1 MGKIIGNV
9 GAFHRWRC
17 GTKTAPRW
25 WSAGGA
31 RQSMDEQQCEF
42 RMGAAT
48 ERERETARVSRQ
60 GRGAWPWQPFIGLG
74 EGVGSRRWRER
85 ERKSAINDGGRVN
98 RETTEHGRGSDRGGL
113 RVPRSREESRRRLGS
128 RRRRRGGVEAGAGA
142 GADGV
147 RKLQNNCWSLRMLL
161 TGGPTCKSHR
171 MEWREAD
178 SAHAP

>member
-74 EGVGSRRWRER
+74 EGAGSRRWRER
-85 ERKSAINDGGRVN
+85 GRAPLMTVGESTEKRLSMEGEAIGAACVCHGAGRRAGGAWAPGAGEAAAWR
-98 RETTEHGRGSDRGGL
+98 REQEQTAYANCRII
-113 RVPRSREESRRRLGS
+113 
-128 RRRRRGGVEAGAGA
+128 AGA
-142 GADGV
+142 
-147 RKLQNNCWSLRMLL
+147 
-161 TGGPTCKSHR
+161 
-171 MEWREAD
+171 
-178 SAHAP
+178 

>member
-1 MGKIIGNV
+1 MAVRHQNGTAVVVSRRRAAIHGRAAVRVPHGRGN
-9 GAFHRWRC
+9 
-17 GTKTAPRW
+17 
-25 WSAGGA
+25 SA
-31 RQSMDEQQCEF
+31 
-42 RMGAAT
+42 
-48 ERERETARVSRQ
+48 RERDGASEQTGERSMAVAAFYRA
-60 GRGAWPWQPFIGLG
+60 GRGSWESP
-74 EGVGSRRWRER
+74 VER

-128 RRRRRGGVEAGAGA
+128 RRRRSGGVEAGA

-178 SAHAP
+178 WAHAP